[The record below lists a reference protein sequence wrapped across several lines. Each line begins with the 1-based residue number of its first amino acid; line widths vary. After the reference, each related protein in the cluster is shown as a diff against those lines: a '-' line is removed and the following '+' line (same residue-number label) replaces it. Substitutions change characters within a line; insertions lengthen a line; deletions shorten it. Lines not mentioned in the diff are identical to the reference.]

1 MTYTP
6 ARLAN
11 DRFKARSARSTWGGL
26 IVAALLHFALF
37 AFMPS
42 MGVADVGTTPDVMTG
57 VEMPPEVPQP
67 PDPTIPRPPNPQLL
81 FGDVDPVEPLPE
93 FPSFDDYRDVP
104 PPPAAAGAAE
114 EEAIVYMP
122 RDVNPSLLNTD
133 AVQRQLER
141 RYPPTLRDAGIGGRV
156 DVWFYIDE
164 HGVVQDARL
173 VQPSAYPALD
183 AVALEVASTMRFRP
197 AQFRGRNVPV
207 WVALPIVFTAK

>member
-26 IVAALLHFALF
+26 ILAVLLHVALF

-42 MGVADVGTTPDVMTG
+42 MGVADVGYEPDVMDAF
-57 VEMPPEVPQP
+57 EMPPEVPEP
-67 PDPTIPRPPNPQLL
+67 PDPTIARPPNPELI
-81 FGDVDPVEPLPE
+81 FGDVDPTDPLPA
-93 FPSFDDYRDVP
+93 FPSFSDYRDVP
-104 PPPAAAGAAE
+104 PPPVSAGRAE

-122 RDVNPSLLNTD
+122 RDVNPSLVNTG

-141 RYPPTLRDAGIGGRV
+141 RYPPTLRDAGIGGEV
-156 DVWFYIDE
+156 QIWFYIDE
-164 HGVVQDARL
+164 QGVVRDARL
-173 VQPSAYPALD
+173 VQPSAYEAFD
-183 AVALEVASTMRFRP
+183 AVALDVATMMRFRP

-207 WVALPIVFTAK
+207 WVKLPIVFTAK